1 MTDGS
6 RPLAW
11 APVGSVGASVPS
23 TRAGK
28 KKWKLPNGFV
38 NTWGMGSGISHTLD
52 GPTLSEH
59 SLPLSL
65 SLPLPLLLPLPL
77 PLSSSSLSLSLSA
90 CAELGSAQAATNPA
104 PATPAEL
111 KKVRRDIRAESFLSR
126 AICSFIRLPFNV
138 CG

>member
-23 TRAGK
+23 TRPGK

-59 SLPLSL
+59 SLPL
-65 SLPLPLLLPLPL
+65 
-77 PLSSSSLSLSLSA
+77 SLSLSLSA

-138 CG
+138 C

>member
-11 APVGSVGASVPS
+11 APVGSVLGASVPS
-23 TRAGK
+23 TGAGK
-28 KKWKLPNGFV
+28 KKWKLPKGFV

-52 GPTLSEH
+52 GPTPSEH
-59 SLPLSL
+59 SSPLSL
-65 SLPLPLLLPLPL
+65 SLPLPLPLLLPLPL
-77 PLSSSSLSLSLSA
+77 SSSSLSLSA

-104 PATPAEL
+104 LATPAEL

-138 CG
+138 